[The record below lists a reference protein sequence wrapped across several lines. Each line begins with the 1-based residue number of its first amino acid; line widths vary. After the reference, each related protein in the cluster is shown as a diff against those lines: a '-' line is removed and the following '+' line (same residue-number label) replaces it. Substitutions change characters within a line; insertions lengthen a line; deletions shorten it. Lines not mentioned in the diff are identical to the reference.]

1 MDALALGLSPLSSVT
16 RVAELDPDRDL
27 ITRFN
32 EGERAAFDQLVRRH
46 QRGMWHLVRRYVKSD
61 ADASDVTQQAFVRA
75 FRGLASFRG
84 AASVRSWLYRIA
96 INCALSWLRD
106 HRREQP
112 SEIAEDALTE
122 VNPAPAQLSAG
133 DDRAALRRAIAQ
145 LPPKQKLVLEL
156 RVFDDL
162 SFKEVAELADCS
174 ENTAKDRIE
183 PETATAARPVGSIG
197 MPSHTDTEAMS
208 LASPPPT
215 LPWVK
220 RPNPS
225 ASTIAPAPR

>member
-1 MDALALGLSPLSSVT
+1 VDALALGFSPLSTVT

-27 ITRFN
+27 VERFRD
-32 EGERAAFDQLVRRH
+32 GERTAFDNLVRRH

-112 SEIAEDALTE
+112 TEIAEDALSE
-122 VNPAPAQLSAG
+122 PHHSPARIEGSELNA
-133 DDRAALRRAIAQ
+133 RLREAIAQ
-145 LPPKQKLVLEL
+145 LPPKQKMVLEL

-162 SFKEVAELADCS
+162 SFKEVSELADCS
-174 ENTAKDRIE
+174 ENTAKVNFHY
-183 PETATAARPVGSIG
+183 A
-197 MPSHTDTEAMS
+197 
-208 LASPPPT
+208 
-215 LPWVK
+215 VK
-220 RPNPS
+220 RLRDILG
-225 ASTIAPAPR
+225 ADHE